1 MSRPQ
6 DKSTGIPTGAQAADQ
21 GANMAGPGTSA
32 GAAATGT
39 AGTAGDTGTAAGSTT
54 TPGSTTTGLRD
65 RSGTLNEQS
74 AGGYQR
80 GTAPSASHRGGG
92 AHGTSSGSAMGGV
105 LSVVAGLLTFLAGL
119 AAVVRQHYYPALA
132 GYAYTWNV
140 RDWGIVLLVLGVLLF
155 AAGACA
161 LLGMGWARPFGIGI
175 AVLTAIAGFLFLAFT
190 PVWGI
195 VLVALSV
202 FAIWGLVHDG
212 GSEQRQMM

>member
-6 DKSTGIPTGAQAADQ
+6 DKSTGIPTGAQGEQQ
-21 GANMAGPGTSA
+21 GAKVTGPGTSA

-39 AGTAGDTGTAAGSTT
+39 SGTAGTTGANAGPST
-54 TPGSTTTGLRD
+54 TPGSTTTGLRE
-65 RSGTLNEQS
+65 RSAMPPEQS
-74 AGGYQR
+74 AGSYQR

-92 AHGTSSGSAMGGV
+92 AHGTSSGSTMGGV

-119 AAVVRQHYYPALA
+119 AAVVRQHYYPVLS

-140 RDWGIVLLVLGVLLF
+140 RNWGIVLLVLGALLF

-161 LLGMGWARPFGIGI
+161 LLGMGWARAFGIGI

-190 PVWGI
+190 PVWGV
-195 VLVALSV
+195 VLVAVSV
-202 FAIWGLVHDG
+202 LAIWGLVHDG
-212 GSEQRQMM
+212 DTQHQMN